1 MRKRNVIIFD
11 MDGTL
16 LNTLDDIADSLN
28 YSLTKCGYPVHA
40 RDDIRK
46 MIGGGASILL
56 ERAAPKN
63 LSDEARSKLME
74 VFIGHYFKN
83 SNNKTDLYEGVR
95 PLVTRLREDG
105 FRMGI
110 VSNKGDKAVKELSRF
125 YFQDEMEFSLGER
138 PDVTRKPA
146 PDALYLAMDE
156 LGVTSEDCIYI
167 GDSEVDAQFSQNA
180 GIPCIIV
187 TWGFRDREELIAAN
201 PDVIVDTI
209 EELYNE
215 IHRLGGSNR
224 D

>member
-28 YSLTKCGYPVHA
+28 YSLNECGYPVHEKDA
-40 RDDIRK
+40 IRK
-46 MIGGGASILL
+46 MIGGGATILL
-56 ERAAPKN
+56 QRAAPKN
-63 LSDEARSKLME
+63 LSDEERAHLME

-83 SNNKTDLYEGVR
+83 ANNKTDLYDGIR
-95 PLVTRLREDG
+95 PLVKKLAEEK

-110 VSNKGDKAVKELSRF
+110 VSNKGDKAVKELTQF
-125 YFQDEMEFSLGER
+125 YFQDEMEFALGER
-138 PDVTRKPA
+138 PDVIRKPA

-156 LGVTSEDCIYI
+156 LGVTADDCIYI
-167 GDSEVDAQFSQNA
+167 GDSEVDAQFSKNA

-187 TWGFRDREELIAAN
+187 TWGFRDREELKDAD
-201 PDVIVDTI
+201 PDVIVDTM

-215 IHRLGGSNR
+215 IHRLGGI
-224 D
+224 